1 VSNAEPQE
9 EHPDN
14 RLTFLKAE
22 VDRRIEDYHNRRR
35 GDRRKAF
42 RNQMATVALSAAITV
57 LLGLRPAEP
66 LRQRFAD
73 VALVF
78 GALITVI
85 SAAEAFFRH
94 RNIWLI
100 WSFTAHRLEKLRR
113 HLEWY
118 QIGLAG
124 RQPENRR
131 LDSFLDEFDRILW
144 DDQQAWLRL
153 REVSPGAGV
162 VTRETAPAAVESRT
176 VGERSKAASLSE
188 AE

>member
-1 VSNAEPQE
+1 
-9 EHPDN
+9 
-14 RLTFLKAE
+14 
-22 VDRRIEDYHNRRR
+22 
-35 GDRRKAF
+35 
-42 RNQMATVALSAAITV
+42 MATVALSAAITV

-73 VALVF
+73 AALVL

-100 WSFTAHRLEKLRR
+100 WSLSAHRLEKLQR

-124 RQPENRR
+124 RRPEDHRI
-131 LDSFLDEFDRILW
+131 DSFLDEFDRILW

-153 REVSPGAGV
+153 REVSPGAAV
-162 VTRETAPAAVESRT
+162 VTEEATPATADSRT
-176 VGERSKAASLSE
+176 VGDRSKTAPLSE
-188 AE
+188 VE